1 MKAKKSILSLGGVFI
16 LSVMVMSAGCGAQ
29 KTTATVEEKYI
40 PVEVQATSVQTLVE
54 MSDFSGKVF
63 AEQEISVVPK
73 LSSKVTEVKVR
84 VGAQVKAGEVLFT
97 LDLQDLQKAVD
108 QASIGVRTA
117 ETNYQRTK
125 EQLDQAKLNLGR
137 QQQIYAAGAI
147 SKDQLEGFESQAS
160 EKPLEMA
167 QIQWEQSKLSLQQA
181 QDTLSNALVTAPI
194 GGTVSAVN
202 VKYGEMTSNTQPAV
216 TLTTLDNLYVLI
228 NVAENIINTLK
239 PEQEA
244 RIVVSSAEGVEITG
258 KVYSIAPTSD
268 ARTQLYPVKV
278 TLENKGGLIKP
289 GMFAKVQLATQTKAN
304 ILAVNSESVL
314 LKNGKNTVYIV
325 EGDRAVAKEVLIG
338 LDTGSKLEILK
349 GLNAGEKVIVKGQ
362 TLVNQ
367 GSKVK
372 VVGGSAS

>member
-1 MKAKKSILSLGGVFI
+1 MKAKKGILSLIGVFI

-29 KTTATVEEKYI
+29 KTTVTVEEKYI
-40 PVEVQATSVQTLVE
+40 PVEVQATSVQTLIE
-54 MSDFSGKVF
+54 TAAFSGKVF

-73 LSSKVTEVKVR
+73 LPGKVTGVKVK
-84 VGAQVKAGEVLFT
+84 VGSQVKAGEVLFT

-108 QASIGVRTA
+108 QASIGVRNA
-117 ETNYQRTK
+117 EANYLRTK
-125 EQLDQAKLNLGR
+125 EQLELAKLNLER
-137 QQQIYAAGAI
+137 QQQLYAAGGI
-147 SKDQLEGFESQAS
+147 SKGQLEGFESQAS

-167 QIQWEQSKLSLQQA
+167 QIQWDQSKLSLQQA

-194 GGTVSAVN
+194 EGTVSAVN
-202 VKYGEMTSNTQPAV
+202 VKYGEMASNAQPAI

-228 NVAENIINTLK
+228 NVAENIVNTLK

-244 RIVVSSAEGVEITG
+244 KIAVSSAGGVEITG

-278 TLENKGGLIKP
+278 TLENKGGSIKP